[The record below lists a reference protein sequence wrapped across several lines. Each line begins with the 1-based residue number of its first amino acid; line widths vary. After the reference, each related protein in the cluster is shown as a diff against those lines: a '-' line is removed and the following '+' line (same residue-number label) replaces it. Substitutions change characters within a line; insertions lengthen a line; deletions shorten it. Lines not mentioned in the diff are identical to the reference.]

1 MTEPP
6 PAPDEVLE
14 AYGQTCVALEPL
26 IKVRMRSMASGQVL
40 EVKADDPT
48 SRLGIP
54 AWSRLS
60 GNSLLAVADAG
71 EGRISFFL
79 RKK

>member
-1 MTEPP
+1 MTELLPQ
-6 PAPDEVLE
+6 PDEIFE

-26 IKVRMRSMASGQVL
+26 IKLRMRALTSGQVL
-40 EVKADDPT
+40 QVKCNDPT
-48 SRLGIP
+48 ARLGVP

-60 GNSLLAVADAG
+60 GNSLLATADEG

>member
-1 MTEPP
+1 MTELLPQ
-6 PAPDEVLE
+6 ADQVLV

-26 IKVRMRSMASGQVL
+26 IKVRMRELATGQVL
-40 EVKADDPT
+40 QVRCDDPT
-48 SRLGIP
+48 ARLGVP

-60 GNSLLAVADAG
+60 GNSLLAVADEG
-71 EGRISFFL
+71 EGRTSFFL

>member
-1 MTEPP
+1 MTELLPR
-6 PAPDEVLE
+6 ADEVLE

-26 IKVRMRSMASGQVL
+26 IKVRMRGLTSGQVL
-40 EVKADDPT
+40 QVRCNDPT
-48 SRLGIP
+48 ARLGVP

-60 GNSLLAVADAG
+60 GNSLLAVADEG
-71 EGRISFFL
+71 EGRLSFFL